1 MTNGSSVTEST
12 SGMTNAQMK
21 REKASIIRALDA
33 IDERSAKA
41 RTPKQRA
48 AVNAAIARVR
58 IRIIALAREIGGS
71 AFTHMMRPHD
81 EPITGSNVVL
91 FRPRQRVQMR
101 TLA

>member
-1 MTNGSSVTEST
+1 MTNST
-12 SGMTNAQMK
+12 NATMSDGGMTKAQMK

-41 RTPKQRA
+41 RTPRQRA

-81 EPITGSNVVL
+81 EPISGSNVVL
-91 FRPRQRVQMR
+91 FRPRLRVQMR